1 MARNADFFEI
11 FKNNM
16 SAAAA
21 SNRLSSR
28 GGNAFFDDLLLDP
41 EFDELVDFAGTEAE
55 SHLFRETD
63 DLPEAFQ

>member
-16 SAAAA
+16 SAAGE
-21 SNRLSSR
+21 SGRLSSR
-28 GGNAFFDDLLLDP
+28 GGNAFLDDLLLDP
-41 EFDELVDFAGTEAE
+41 EFDELADFAGSEAE

-63 DLPEAFQ
+63 DQPEAFQ